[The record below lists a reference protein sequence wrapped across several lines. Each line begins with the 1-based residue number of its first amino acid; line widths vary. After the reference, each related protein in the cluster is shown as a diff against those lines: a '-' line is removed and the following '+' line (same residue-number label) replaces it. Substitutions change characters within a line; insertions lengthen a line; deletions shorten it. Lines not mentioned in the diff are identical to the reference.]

1 MSIHSCAEFLAA
13 ETPLQALREGERA
26 IRFPTVKQNGQHE
39 ILRTLRGLRRRLV
52 ARDFLATSARATLFF
67 YAVLVVLTAATL
79 WRGAAAPNLAGIPF
93 MLTWP
98 FVFGAI
104 AGLLTALLRRPALRR
119 VAAGVDAL
127 AGTRDRLLTA
137 FNFAGKADATAME
150 TLALEEALCF
160 LRTRSFAR
168 YLPVRPPSEL
178 RWLIVPL
185 VALGLLWW
193 DALSAA
199 AAKRERAATQA
210 AEVAGTVKQLTK
222 LAEQIAPASKDDE
235 RLQRIAERLKESIA
249 QVRAEAAEGHDA
261 QKAALRELSL
271 LEELVKELRRPESA
285 TSEELQ
291 ALANALAKHEQT
303 KEAAHDL
310 QQGHLAEAARKL
322 AEAARDKPT
331 AEQIAQSVRQALE
344 HLAQQKEQ
352 MSKQL
357 EQLRQEGGGEQQ
369 QLLQQLAQAL
379 NDLAQKGQQSAQKKP
394 QPGEGKPPQG
404 GGKPV
409 SDDDLKKLLGALQ
422 QMKNEQQE
430 GEKSD
435 GEPPPDADGK
445 PSDGE
450 ISAISFGKGDKEGEP
465 LGPSAQP
472 GTEHDIGTTETPF
485 GKQGTA
491 GHATVREQLGG
502 KLGEGESL
510 SALIPSAANGDAKSA
525 RRYKELTDAAA
536 ATAEDAVL
544 QESIPLGSRFL
555 IKRYFEAIR
564 PKQ

>member
-1 MSIHSCAEFLAA
+1 M
-13 ETPLQALREGERA
+13 
-26 IRFPTVKQNGQHE
+26 KQNGQHE
-39 ILRTLRGLRRRLV
+39 ILRTLRALRWRLV

-79 WRGAAAPNLAGIPF
+79 WRGAAAPDPAGIPF

-98 FVFGAI
+98 FVFGTI

-137 FNFAGKADATAME
+137 FDFAGKADATEME
-150 TLALEEALCF
+150 VLALEETRGF
-160 LRTRSFAR
+160 LRERSFAR
-168 YLPVRPPSEL
+168 YLPVRPPAEL

-199 AAKRERAATQA
+199 AAQRERAATQA
-210 AEVAGTVKQLTK
+210 AEVAGTVKQLAK

-249 QVRAEAAEGHDA
+249 HVNAEAAEGHDA

-271 LEELVKELRRPESA
+271 LEELVKELRRPETA
-285 TSEELQ
+285 TSDELK
-291 ALANALAKHEQT
+291 ALADALAKHEQT
-303 KEAAHDL
+303 KDAARDL

-322 AEAARDKPT
+322 AEVARDKPT

-357 EQLRQEGGGEQQ
+357 EQLHQEGAGEQQ

-379 NDLAQKGQQSAQKKP
+379 NELAQKGKQSAQQKP
-394 QPGEGKPPQG
+394 QPGDGKPAQG

-422 QMKNEQQE
+422 QMKNDQQQ
-430 GEKSD
+430 GE

-465 LGPSAQP
+465 LGPSGQP

-491 GHATVREQLGG
+491 GTATVRAQLGG

-510 SALIPSAANGDAKSA
+510 SALIPSAASGDAKSA